1 MEWPRLSRNDP
12 TIEWLLEAADP
23 AVRHLALTDLL
34 DRPAGD
40 PEVRKARGEVATDR
54 RVMDLLGEEHPD
66 ARASPAA
73 TRSSAASTDGW
84 CRWSS

>member
-34 DRPAGD
+34 DRPADD
-40 PEVRKARGEVATDR
+40 PEVRKPGAKSPRTGVSWTCSAKSIPTR
-54 RVMDLLGEEHPD
+54 
-66 ARASPAA
+66 RASPAA